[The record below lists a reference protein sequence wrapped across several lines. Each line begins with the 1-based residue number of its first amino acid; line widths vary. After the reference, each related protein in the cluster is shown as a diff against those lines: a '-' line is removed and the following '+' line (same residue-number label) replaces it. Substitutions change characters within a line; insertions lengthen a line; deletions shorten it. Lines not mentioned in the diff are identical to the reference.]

1 MGHRQRFHDT
11 GSGSF
16 FGDMA
21 YERVLRRYRRH
32 FLVLLHGLIDWKRI
46 GEELLPLYKGE
57 ARRGR
62 PPYEP
67 QVLLKMLFLSY
78 LYNVSER
85 SMEEFADTNLLA
97 KWFMGLAV
105 DEPAPDHSTL
115 RVLRR
120 RLERERGQNAL
131 QGLFDEVLLTAKRA
145 GLAFGELQIL
155 DSVHTQADVD
165 LAKEKERHDDGRPPR
180 DPDARVVRKGKRR
193 VVKPDGTAQM
203 EEVTSR
209 GYKTHTAQNAATGIV
224 TTAHVTHGNAADNKA
239 FVPIRAHDRELGLPI
254 RAYSGDKAYDDT
266 DIYSRLEQ
274 EGLRTAISL
283 RDLRT
288 KKKDANRER
297 WLALEADP
305 EYQAWKAQ
313 RYRVEQPFGTLKRWN
328 GLGRCRYIGLER
340 YRTQALMTFIVHNC
354 KRAVKL
360 LTGVTFR
367 PEARGAKGEQ
377 ITPILVAMS
386 LA

>member
-1 MGHRQRFHDT
+1 MGHSQRFHDS

-21 YERVLRRYRRH
+21 YERVLGRHRHH
-32 FLVLLHGLIDWKRI
+32 FLVILNELIDWKRI
-46 GEELLPLYKGE
+46 GEELLPLYKGQ

-67 QVLLKMLFLSY
+67 QLLLKMLFLSY

-105 DEPAPDHSTL
+105 DDPAPDHSTL
-115 RVLRR
+115 RVFRR
-120 RLERERGQNAL
+120 RLERERGENAL
-131 QGLFDEVLLTAKRA
+131 QGLFDEVILAAKRA
-145 GLAFGELQIL
+145 GLAFGELQVL

-165 LAKEKERHDDGRPPR
+165 LAKEKERHEEGRPPR

-193 VVKPDGTAQM
+193 VVKADGTAQM

-209 GYKTHTAQNAATGIV
+209 GYKTHTAQNVATGIV

-239 FVPIRAHDRELGLPI
+239 FVPIRAHDRGLGLPI
-254 RAYSGDKAYDDT
+254 RAYGGDKAYDDT

-274 EGLRTAISL
+274 EGLETAISL
-283 RDLRT
+283 RNFRRE
-288 KKKDANRER
+288 KKDENKEH

-305 EYQAWKAQ
+305 KYQARKEQ

-328 GLGRCRYIGLER
+328 GLGRCRYVGLER

-354 KRAVKL
+354 KRTVKL

-377 ITPILVAMS
+377 ITPVLGVMS

>member
-1 MGHRQRFHDT
+1 MARNQRFHDS

-16 FGDMA
+16 FGDIA
-21 YERVLRRYRRH
+21 YQRVLGRHRHH
-32 FLVLLHGLIDWKRI
+32 FLVMLNEIIDWKRI
-46 GEELLPLYKGE
+46 GEELLPLYKGRG
-57 ARRGR
+57 RRGR

-67 QVLLKMLFLSY
+67 QLLLKMLFLCY

-85 SMEEFADTNLLA
+85 SMEEFADTNMLA

-105 DEPAPDHSTL
+105 DDPAPDHSTL
-115 RVLRR
+115 TVFRR
-120 RLERERGQNAL
+120 RLERERGENAL
-131 QGLFDEVLLTAKRA
+131 QGLFDEVILAAKEA
-145 GLAFGELQIL
+145 GVVFGELQVL

-165 LAKEKERHDDGRPPR
+165 LAKEKERHDEGRPAR

-209 GYKTHTAQNAATGIV
+209 GYKTHTALNAATGIV

-239 FVPIRAHDRELGLPI
+239 FVPLRAHDRELGLPI
-254 RAYSGDKAYDDT
+254 RAYGGDKAYDDT
-266 DIYSRLEQ
+266 DIYSRLER

-283 RDLRT
+283 RSLR
-288 KKKDANRER
+288 KEKKDANKEY

-328 GLGRCRYIGLER
+328 GLGRCRYVGLER

-354 KRAVKL
+354 RRAVKL

-377 ITPILVAMS
+377 ITPVLGVMS